1 MNMPDDLLSDSDA
14 LFARARRRLAEPAWR
29 PYSEALRVR
38 AAHFRNVPATPIDRT
53 RHNWILEEAR
63 WLQRRVLTVA
73 LWARLSGEKAA
84 AEDTLRLLH
93 GAARWELWSCYGGPG
108 QRFDLGTGEMA
119 ALFGWTVAWLGPMLD
134 DGERQRLAALA
145 GERLFAP
152 YLEACPEQGQ
162 RAWWHAGALNW
173 NAVCNGG
180 VMVAA
185 LLLPEA
191 PGATACQR
199 LAAIGLE
206 SYLAKGINPDGSSS
220 ESIGYWS
227 YGITYLLHAALAH
240 IHTTGGPH
248 PAFALPVLG
257 PAMDFPF
264 AFSTSDGAGLGFGD
278 SNYFLPPPLLFA
290 ACARNGRGDISD
302 EMHRRLI
309 PGCSVPPESLDPI
322 LDHLAVEA
330 CALLYGEDPGER
342 KLPAPALTSWP
353 TVGWHLLRADHLRLG
368 LRGGNNDAPHT
379 MRDLAAI
386 TLADDRQVLLAS
398 IEHWPYV
405 RGWFLPEARPQFW
418 EDSTGSK
425 CALLVNGVGQAR
437 RCASEAGVLPDGA
450 WVDATAAYPKM
461 VTKARRTV
469 RLLADGFLV
478 EDEVASDQ
486 PAFPESRF
494 VSDGTFVRINERTWM
509 VERGGSRAYL
519 TFSTDAAWAAT
530 PCLWPHA
537 DPNRPPV
544 ATLRVHATTPLPG
557 WRLTTR
563 ISRTRPA
570 NMA

>member
-1 MNMPDDLLSDSDA
+1 MQRAEAHHDPAVLWREFEGVTDEVVQNLLETDRISFDARHGHRHGDLQLDLL
-14 LFARARRRLAEPAWR
+14 ARRHRQECGDDAPR
-29 PYSEALRVR
+29 
-38 AAHFRNVPATPIDRT
+38 
-53 RHNWILEEAR
+53 
-63 WLQRRVLTVA
+63 Q
-73 LWARLSGEKAA
+73 
-84 AEDTLRLLH
+84 
-93 GAARWELWSCYGGPG
+93 
-108 QRFDLGTGEMA
+108 
-119 ALFGWTVAWLGPMLD
+119 LF
-134 DGERQRLAALA
+134 Q
-145 GERLFAP
+145 
-152 YLEACPEQGQ
+152 
-162 RAWWHAGALNW
+162 
-173 NAVCNGG
+173 
-180 VMVAA
+180 
-185 LLLPEA
+185 
-191 PGATACQR
+191 
-199 LAAIGLE
+199 I
-206 SYLAKGINPDGSSS
+206 
-220 ESIGYWS
+220 
-227 YGITYLLHAALAH
+227 
-240 IHTTGGPH
+240 
-248 PAFALPVLG
+248 
-257 PAMDFPF
+257 
-264 AFSTSDGAGLGFGD
+264 
-278 SNYFLPPPLLFA
+278 
-290 ACARNGRGDISD
+290 
-302 EMHRRLI
+302 
-309 PGCSVPPESLDPI
+309 
-322 LDHLAVEA
+322 DHLAVEA

-437 RCASEAGVLPDGA
+437 RCASESGVLPDGA

-519 TFSTDAAWAAT
+519 TFSADAACAAT

-570 NMA
+570 DMA